1 MKTTPQEIINAIAV
15 SKMGFYKLS
24 ETLEILQ
31 KLGSA
36 TAIIE
41 HRNNIKD
48 VLPDASD
55 KLVETLKNADRFLIQ
70 AEQEFI
76 WTQNN
81 GVEVLCWGD
90 EQYPQR

>member
-24 ETLEILQ
+24 ETLELLQ

-48 VLPDASD
+48 VLPDASI
-55 KLVETLKNADRFLIQ
+55 KLIETLKNADRFLIQ

-90 EQYPQR
+90 ER

>member
-1 MKTTPQEIINAIAV
+1 
-15 SKMGFYKLS
+15 MGFYKLS

-76 WTQNN
+76 WTQQWRR
-81 GVEVLCWGD
+81 GALLG
-90 EQYPQR
+90 R